1 MYSLLDVPSGA
12 DDESPLGADA
22 GTDEPTPRW
31 VKVFAG
37 IALVLLVLLAV
48 VILTGRGGGHGP
60 GRHIPSS
67 ESRGHAA
74 PTDGPPLP

>member
-37 IALVLLVLLAV
+37 IALVLLGVAA
-48 VILTGRGGGHGP
+48 LTSVGG
-60 GRHIPSS
+60 I
-67 ESRGHAA
+67 
-74 PTDGPPLP
+74 